1 MNSPRYSPAGL
12 LIEHGQVRVAIDG
25 GPGAEPAGP
34 LAAWLVTDERAEL
47 IREPRRLAAAHGL
60 RPAVRAYRADRLVIT
75 PLPVVH
81 TSHPAYGYLI
91 GASGTRTA
99 WAPEFLFPSW
109 AAGADLM
116 FAEAAGWARPIRFAK
131 GAGGH
136 APALEVAE
144 QAARH
149 GVLRLVFAHKRTP
162 TAGPFTV
169 HPQQQVQAH
178 HLHGHPLRA
187 RFPQTGAK
195 NRRPAQPSGTSG
207 SRQGPSAVVSLYV
220 SAGRERELDR
230 TNCPGDRARG
240 GMAEKPAAKKLAG
253 DPQDLIRAMPAE
265 GDRPAGPFLP
275 GVSRSSGTARRPV
288 RPAPGRCRS

>member
-1 MNSPRYSPAGL
+1 MLVRPSLVRAEVRGGYATGNHTWNHPDMAALSAARQAAEMDKATAGQWSITRTAPCAFRPPYGNYDSATLRLARQRRMGVWLWSADTQDWMAGGSGSAYWVHRIIRLAEAEGGALRHPIVLMHNQPAGTRPPSAPCRRSSSCSAHAATASSPSSPWRPARTGSRVRPPGSPLLGVGAMNSPRYSPAGL

-109 AAGADLM
+109 AA
-116 FAEAAGWARPIRFAK
+116 
-131 GAGGH
+131 
-136 APALEVAE
+136 AP
-144 QAARH
+144 
-149 GVLRLVFAHKRTP
+149 T
-162 TAGPFTV
+162 
-169 HPQQQVQAH
+169 
-178 HLHGHPLRA
+178 
-187 RFPQTGAK
+187 
-195 NRRPAQPSGTSG
+195 
-207 SRQGPSAVVSLYV
+207 
-220 SAGRERELDR
+220 
-230 TNCPGDRARG
+230 
-240 GMAEKPAAKKLAG
+240 
-253 DPQDLIRAMPAE
+253 
-265 GDRPAGPFLP
+265 
-275 GVSRSSGTARRPV
+275 
-288 RPAPGRCRS
+288 